1 MVRFHVCLR
10 RFDCRTNRGEA
21 AQEGSALLALR
32 EQPVADGLKCRR
44 RAILSGNSRAIL
56 SSAPKPFCHIKKS
69 DAVSIAPGKPHKS
82 LMSLPSVALSS
93 LWVKPDVRFF
103 SSGFVFDSCGRI
115 TTAQSRRLYLNNS
128 TATMTA
134 ILQSWRR
141 FPRFSGK
148 SARH

>member
-1 MVRFHVCLR
+1 MM
-10 RFDCRTNRGEA
+10 N
-21 AQEGSALLALR
+21 
-32 EQPVADGLKCRR
+32 CRR

-82 LMSLPSVALSS
+82 LMSLPRVALSS
-93 LWVKPDVRFF
+93 LRVKPEDQFF

-141 FPRFSGK
+141 FPASPENLRDIKIYLDCFG
-148 SARH
+148 AFCNITVILGMLCL